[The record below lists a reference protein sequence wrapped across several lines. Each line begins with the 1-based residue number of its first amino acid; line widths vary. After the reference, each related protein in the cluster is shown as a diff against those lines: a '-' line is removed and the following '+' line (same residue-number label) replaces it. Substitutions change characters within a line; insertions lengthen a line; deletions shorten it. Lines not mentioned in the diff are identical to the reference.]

1 MAGNQILHMHFEA
14 ERPTIPPFRRPPTP
28 EGRTIPPMKPP
39 QITTSDQAFPPRKQ
53 YLIPSYQRNYVWT
66 QQDHWEP
73 LWEDV
78 KELTTHVLAAENR
91 TKPHFLGTIITKEIG
106 TVGFVNRWWVVDGQQ
121 RLTTLQVLIA
131 ATHAAFTKSGQA
143 QSAAVLSDLLVNA
156 PKEMSEASD
165 KYKIKHKSSDY
176 AGFAAIIDGAQSANN
191 GDTGDSRLDTCY
203 SYYLETVNE
212 WLDECAPDQ
221 RGACAKGLTEAIL
234 NHLQVV
240 DIRLDD
246 TENSHAI
253 FEALNARGAPLTEW
267 EKIKNYLLS
276 IAVAEDD
283 PDGDAFYQ
291 RHLERY
297 DASVYWNDTVS
308 IQRFTG
314 KRIDLFLSFFAQLEL
329 PSIRRV
335 YKMPPLG
342 TLARGRLY
350 REFRYVGERIYR
362 RDKTQL
368 MEMLDRLARYAD
380 IYRQID
386 HSDSD
391 ELSDYARE
399 VMRRRRVL
407 GLWSLVPVFME
418 LVAKLGG
425 GQELDQAVRI
435 VDSYLMR
442 RVAHKA
448 YYSGFDDVAFDHV
461 QALRNSS
468 VDEICSVLIR
478 QLNKPTGGHW
488 WPSDEEITLHFLNNN
503 MYYGISKERLR
514 LLLGAIAAH
523 MHDENP
529 DLSMKFAPKE
539 LTVEHVAPQGWERH
553 WKDDLSFGN
562 SDEDK
567 VRLDRLVHRIGN
579 LTLVTARTNN
589 KLTNH
594 PWSYKAKL
602 LREDNLEMN
611 RRLLDDMAENTWNE
625 AEINRRSRQL
635 AEYVIRIWPSGDV
648 LRREL
653 GMAQQEGKPGPV

>member
-1 MAGNQILHMHFEA
+1 M
-14 ERPTIPPFRRPPTP
+14 RPSAALPTLQEEP
-28 EGRTIPPMKPP
+28 SHSVKPP

-78 KELTTHVLAAENR
+78 KELTNHVLAPENR

-131 ATHAAFTKSGQA
+131 ATHAVFSERGLD
-143 QSAAVLSDLLVNA
+143 QSADVLSDLLVNA
-156 PKEMSEASD
+156 PKEVSEASD

-176 AGFAAIIDGAQSANN
+176 AGFAAIIDGALSANSVDKGN
-191 GDTGDSRLDTCY
+191 SRLDTCY
-203 SYYLETVNE
+203 GYYLGTVDE
-212 WLDECAPDQ
+212 WLKECAPDKL
-221 RGACAKGLTEAIL
+221 GARARALTEAIL

-253 FEALNARGAPLTEW
+253 FEALNARGSPLTEW
-267 EKIKNYLLS
+267 EKVKNYLLS
-276 IAVAEDD
+276 IAVGQDD

-291 RHLERY
+291 GHLERY
-297 DASVYWNDTVS
+297 DASPYWNDTVS

-329 PSIRRV
+329 PSLRRAF
-335 YKMPPLG
+335 KMPRLDALP
-342 TLARGRLY
+342 RDRLY

-362 RDKTQL
+362 PDKIQFL
-368 MEMLDRLARYAD
+368 AMLDRLARYAQ
-380 IYRQID
+380 IFRQID
-386 HSDSD
+386 QTKN
-391 ELSDYARE
+391 EGLSDYARE
-399 VMRRRRVL
+399 VMRRRSVL

-425 GQELDQAVRI
+425 GQELDQAARI

-461 QALRNSS
+461 QALRDSS
-468 VDEICSVLIR
+468 ADKICSVLIHR
-478 QLNKPTGGHW
+478 LSRPTGRHW
-488 WPSDEEITLHFLNNN
+488 WPSDEEITLHFVNNN
-503 MYYGISKERLR
+503 MYHGISKDRLR

-523 MHDENP
+523 MHGEKP
-529 DLSMKFAPKE
+529 DLSMEFAPKQ

-553 WKDDLSFGN
+553 WKHDLNFGE

-567 VRLDRLVHRIGN
+567 MRLDRVVHRIGN
-579 LTLVTARTNN
+579 LTLVTAQTNN
-589 KLTNH
+589 RLTNH
-594 PWSYKAKL
+594 SWSYKAKL

-611 RRLLDDMAENTWNE
+611 HRLLNDMEGNIWNE
-625 AEINRRSRQL
+625 AEINRRSKQL
-635 AEYVIRIWPSGDV
+635 AEYVIQIWPSVDV
-648 LRREL
+648 LQEEL
-653 GMAQQEGKPGPV
+653 NIEQPDGESGSI